1 MWLTLSCVPN
11 RRVLHCVDPSGGVR
25 LSVHSRIRAS
35 NAGVSVLASWPAC
48 RLNSPAKRSSL
59 NRLLQRSMKAS
70 LQSSLSRIA
79 AHVWPASSSSI
90 SRARRASSARPLR
103 LAARW
108 LSSIR
113 SASVSTIVCSMNTI
127 ILPFHLLHA
136 TSRLPPNNNSIP
148 VAVKFVNAS
157 GNAISVYDRPEDA
170 SLLLGA
176 IAGAISG
183 NPKRPLQTVRIAKR
197 PTIEI
202 DLGSLAAAIEP
213 QAATITATAA
223 AAGLQVA
230 PADTKIA
237 RVSTLLEWKG
247 TPGSQLY
254 IAFVDSD
261 DSAFVTL
268 VFLTGLADWSV
279 R

>member
-1 MWLTLSCVPN
+1 MFS
-11 RRVLHCVDPSGGVR
+11 
-25 LSVHSRIRAS
+25 I
-35 NAGVSVLASWPAC
+35 
-48 RLNSPAKRSSL
+48 
-59 NRLLQRSMKAS
+59 
-70 LQSSLSRIA
+70 
-79 AHVWPASSSSI
+79 HV
-90 SRARRASSARPLR
+90 
-103 LAARW
+103 
-108 LSSIR
+108 
-113 SASVSTIVCSMNTI
+113 I
-127 ILPFHLLHA
+127 ILPFHVLQS

-268 VFLTGLADWSV
+268 VFFDRPCRLVGSVKDGKSTTVYDVTIEKAGLIWLIHTPKDTTGSSV
-279 R
+279 VHAAPATIRPTLLIRPGTS